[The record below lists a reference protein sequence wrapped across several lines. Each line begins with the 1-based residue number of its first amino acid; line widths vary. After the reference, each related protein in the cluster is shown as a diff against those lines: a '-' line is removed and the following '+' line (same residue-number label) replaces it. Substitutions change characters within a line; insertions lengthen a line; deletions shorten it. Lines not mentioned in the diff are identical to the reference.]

1 MSHTTIDSIPVPAQA
16 IAITPEERAR
26 RLRGRNLATLAGLF
40 GLALLFYAVTVVR
53 VGGL

>member
-1 MSHTTIDSIPVPAQA
+1 MAHTTIDTVPVQA
-16 IAITPEERAR
+16 HAAAISPEERAR
-26 RLRGRNLATLAGLF
+26 RLRGRNLATLAGLC